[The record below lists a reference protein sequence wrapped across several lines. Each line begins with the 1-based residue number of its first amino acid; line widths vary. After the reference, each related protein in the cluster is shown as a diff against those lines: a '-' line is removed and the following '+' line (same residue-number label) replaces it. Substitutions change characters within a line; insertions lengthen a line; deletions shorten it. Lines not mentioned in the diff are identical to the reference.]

1 MTTTHGSSILR
12 DFMQHDS
19 ILSAGLV
26 SCSRV
31 YLMQAH
37 EAIKWI
43 FRMMWR
49 YRLMWNR
56 CRGDQCRGS
65 ADRLRCAATRR
76 HPFGTGTVLQT
87 AHLEKRA
94 LNRVN
99 ISNKCRVFQC
109 TVNWARA
116 RLRTTLI
123 ASGASGSSAIWTV
136 GVTGFQRCKLCRC
149 FFVLVEFFHQRIDG
163 FGRTE
168 RENAVAGIEDG

>member
-1 MTTTHGSSILR
+1 MTTTHGRSILR
-12 DFMQHDS
+12 DSMQHDS

-26 SCSRV
+26 SYSRG
-31 YLMQAH
+31 YLIQGH
-37 EAIKWI
+37 VAIKWI

-56 CRGDQCRGS
+56 CRGDQCGGC

-76 HPFGTGTVLQT
+76 HTCGTGTVLQT

-94 LNRVN
+94 LNRVH

-116 RLRTTLI
+116 RPETTLI
-123 ASGASGSSAIWTV
+123 AGGASGSSAIWSV
-136 GVTGFQRCKLCRC
+136 GVTGFQRWALGRC

-163 FGRTE
+163 FRRTE
-168 RENAVAGIEDG
+168 RKNTVAGIEDG